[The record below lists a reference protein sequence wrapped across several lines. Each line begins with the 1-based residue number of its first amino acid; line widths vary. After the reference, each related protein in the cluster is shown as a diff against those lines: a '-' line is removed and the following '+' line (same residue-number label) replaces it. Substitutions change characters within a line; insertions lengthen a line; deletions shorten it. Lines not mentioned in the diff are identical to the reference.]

1 MITQLILT
9 LQELFLEKA
18 DENYA
23 SQSKAYMKN
32 HGGFIGIRAA
42 ERRSITKF
50 VLKQIAFS
58 NIEEIELCVSTLWQM
73 KEREFLYAAIQL
85 LAFYKTKWRIE
96 TIQLIENCITQ
107 HSWWDSVDGLNSE
120 CVSTYFKLFPET
132 ISITTEWNKSENIW
146 LKRSS
151 IIFQKS
157 YLTHTH
163 LPMLTKHILNC
174 ANSKEFFIQKAIGWA
189 LREYAKT
196 NAQWVLDFVAIHQL
210 PNLSKRE
217 ALKHF

>member
-1 MITQLILT
+1 MSTQFIDA

-32 HGGFIGIRAA
+32 HGEFIGIRAA
-42 ERRSITKF
+42 ERQAITKL
-50 VLKQIAFS
+50 VLKEIAFPS
-58 NIEEIELCVSTLWQM
+58 IEEVELCVATLWQM
-73 KEREFLYAAIQL
+73 DKREYLYAAIQL
-85 LAFYKTKWRIE
+85 LAFYKKKWRIE
-96 TIQLIENCITQ
+96 TIQLIESCISK
-107 HSWWDSVDGLNSE
+107 HSWWDTVDGLNSE
-120 CVSTYFKLFPET
+120 CVSPYFKLYPET
-132 ISITTEWNKSENIW
+132 LSITTRWNESNNMW
-146 LKRSS
+146 LQRSS

-157 YLTHTH
+157 YRTQTH
-163 LPMLTKHILNC
+163 LHLLTKHILHC

-196 NAQWVLDFVAIHQL
+196 NAQWVLDFVANHQL

-217 ALKHF
+217 ALKHL